1 MKQKQAKN
9 PSKKINRLGLC
20 VLILSII
27 ICVFAVS
34 YAAWVR
40 IYEGKKVNSIDTAT
54 LILTLDNSEKN
65 AIDLTT
71 AIPVSDNK
79 GLTYVPYT
87 LVTLHGALG
96 WTLFGIVLGAAVL
109 GIVLNSINLEKY
121 KKMSMI
127 CYLVMGW
134 AIIGAIK
141 QIYNNLDFNGVLLL
155 VLGGIIYTIGA
166 VLYGVGKKVRYMHSV
181 WHLFV
186 LAGTILQ
193 FFSIYLYVL

>member
-87 LVTLHGALG
+87 FTLRNSGTVGANYRLMLVNDTETYTKDGCSSKQLDWSNIRYSFQKNNEPSIKGNLSDTSGILDIGSISSEEKNSYSLKLWIKDSATNEIMNQHFHGVIKVEA
-96 WTLFGIVLGAAVL
+96 IQEDQQ
-109 GIVLNSINLEKY
+109 LE
-121 KKMSMI
+121 
-127 CYLVMGW
+127 
-134 AIIGAIK
+134 
-141 QIYNNLDFNGVLLL
+141 D
-155 VLGGIIYTIGA
+155 
-166 VLYGVGKKVRYMHSV
+166 
-181 WHLFV
+181 
-186 LAGTILQ
+186 
-193 FFSIYLYVL
+193 